1 MSSPSF
7 VVIVTIVVILPMFIQ
22 VSGHHLIVVN
32 GDVAFD
38 EVNEFL
44 KDSVDIMPPSAVNS
58 TRFYG
63 NESEGDKY
71 IDKYSDQIFQSEG
84 DK

>member
-1 MSSPSF
+1 M
-7 VVIVTIVVILPMFIQ
+7 
-22 VSGHHLIVVN
+22 N

-44 KDSVDIMPPSAVNS
+44 KDSGDIMPPSAVNS

-71 IDKYSDQIFQSEG
+71 IDKYSDQIRGRQVHKLELLLQLPLC
-84 DK
+84 